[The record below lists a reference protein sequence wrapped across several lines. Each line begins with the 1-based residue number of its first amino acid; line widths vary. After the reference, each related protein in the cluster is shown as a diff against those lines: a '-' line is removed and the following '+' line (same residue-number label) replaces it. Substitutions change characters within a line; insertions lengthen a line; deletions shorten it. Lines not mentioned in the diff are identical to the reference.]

1 MIAKAGLQLE
11 TQLPT
16 RPKNEKPLVH
26 SRSPGAKPIHEGLP
40 WIAMSTAPTIITG
53 PSHFGIFCC
62 GFGDDSG
69 VIDSCGERFPR
80 FEFSFC
86 SQKAMPIMRS
96 SNRKSSRHT
105 GGVFA
110 LLAALVVQGVLAAT
124 PVPPAPLTDAEKIE
138 ALILAVE
145 ARKDLQFIR
154 LDTAHT
160 AGEAASMLRVKLA
173 FAGDRVK
180 TVDDFIDHVATATQ
194 SGKPYFVRYAD
205 GKEVSS
211 AEFLR
216 QELKRIERAPAVG
229 RATKSR

>member
-1 MIAKAGLQLE
+1 
-11 TQLPT
+11 
-16 RPKNEKPLVH
+16 
-26 SRSPGAKPIHEGLP
+26 
-40 WIAMSTAPTIITG
+40 
-53 PSHFGIFCC
+53 
-62 GFGDDSG
+62 
-69 VIDSCGERFPR
+69 
-80 FEFSFC
+80 
-86 SQKAMPIMRS
+86 MPIMRS

-105 GGVFA
+105 GGVFIA
-110 LLAALVVQGVLAAT
+110 LLTALVVQGVLAAT
-124 PVPPAPLTDAEKIE
+124 TVPPAPLTDAEKIE

-216 QELKRIERAPAVG
+216 QELKRIERAPAAV

>member
-1 MIAKAGLQLE
+1 
-11 TQLPT
+11 
-16 RPKNEKPLVH
+16 
-26 SRSPGAKPIHEGLP
+26 
-40 WIAMSTAPTIITG
+40 
-53 PSHFGIFCC
+53 
-62 GFGDDSG
+62 
-69 VIDSCGERFPR
+69 
-80 FEFSFC
+80 
-86 SQKAMPIMRS
+86 MPIMRS

-145 ARKDLQFIR
+145 ARKDLKFIR

-180 TVDDFIDHVATATQ
+180 TVDDFIDHVATASQ

-216 QELKRIERAPAVG
+216 QELKRIERAPAAV